1 MNWFDK
7 ELQQLQDC
15 PSVNLIIHVTRA
27 NAASDDSSS
36 LESTNAVGD
45 PEKRSRPVGDV
56 EKGTPVVGDIEKGKK
71 EAIGQAVAV
80 SGIRK
85 GRPDIASLITGCLSQ
100 CSVDDRVGV
109 GACGPINM
117 IESTREVTCRNMF
130 DNGPS
135 ITLHTEVSE
144 IFLPSLEYFG
154 RANVIPGI

>member
-1 MNWFDK
+1 M
-7 ELQQLQDC
+7 
-15 PSVNLIIHVTRA
+15 NLIIHVTRD

-36 LESTNAVGD
+36 LESTKAVGD
-45 PEKRSRPVGDV
+45 P

-80 SGIRK
+80 SGVRK
-85 GRPDIASLITGCLSQ
+85 GRPDIASLITDRLSQ

-117 IESTREVTCRNMF
+117 IESTREVTCRSMF
-130 DNGPS
+130 DSGPS

-144 IFLPSLEYFG
+144 IFRLSLEYFDS
-154 RANVIPGI
+154 ANVIPGI

>member
-1 MNWFDK
+1 LNWFDK

-15 PSVNLIIHVTRA
+15 PSVNLIIHVTRD

-36 LESTNAVGD
+36 LESTNVGD
-45 PEKRSRPVGDV
+45 PEKRAPPVGDV
-56 EKGTPVVGDIEKGKK
+56 EKETPVVGDIEKGKK

-80 SGIRK
+80 SGVRK
-85 GRPDIASLITGCLSQ
+85 VRPDIASLITDCLSQ

-109 GACGPINM
+109 GACGPFNM
-117 IESTREVTCRNMF
+117 IESTREVACRSMF

-144 IFLPSLEYFG
+144 IFRLSLECFG
-154 RANVIPGI
+154 SANVISGI